1 MTGAPRFNLLLCA
14 TSCNYCDILSRLEV
28 DEVEPDDDDDP
39 EVLEEVELAGGVSS
53 II

>member
-1 MTGAPRFNLLLCA
+1 MTGAPRFNLLLWA

-28 DEVEPDDDDDP
+28 DEVEPDDDDP